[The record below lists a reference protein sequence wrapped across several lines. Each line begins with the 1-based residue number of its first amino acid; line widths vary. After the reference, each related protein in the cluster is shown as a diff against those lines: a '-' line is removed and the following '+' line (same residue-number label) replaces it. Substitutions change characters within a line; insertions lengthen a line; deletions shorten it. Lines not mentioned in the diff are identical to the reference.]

1 MKRPDILAP
10 AGGMDSLIS
19 GVYSGADAVYMGW
32 SQLNARRNAKN
43 FTREEFLQAASFC
56 RARGVKLYMTLNTTV
71 YDRELELVKEA
82 LSLACEAQVNGII
95 VQDMGVA
102 ALARELCPQLSL
114 HGSTQM
120 VVHSL
125 SGALALKE
133 LGYDCAVLAR
143 ELSAGEIALITKESG
158 IPTEIFVHGALC
170 MCVSGQ
176 CYMSAMIGER
186 SGNRGL
192 CAQACRLP
200 FSPTGNKEEY
210 ALSLKD
216 ACLIPKLQ
224 EISRMGVS
232 TLKIEGRMKR
242 PEYVAAAVDACRKA
256 LDSQPVD
263 YTALQSVFS
272 RSGFTT
278 GYYDGKLTQE
288 MFGVRSKEDVTAAGE
303 VLRQLAALY
312 KTEYPRV
319 EVDFTLTLEE
329 GCPARLTAEDGQR
342 QVTVTGEVPQR
353 AVSRPTDEEGARKA
367 LSKLGGTYYK
377 MGSLTCRLDGGL
389 MLPVS
394 ALNEL
399 RRKAL
404 AELSARREQ
413 LTPIPFID
421 KPLPKFP
428 QKAAV
433 QPALRAVCSRAEQA
447 TAQMAEHCEFIA
459 LPMEELEKAD
469 ISRLRDKL
477 IIQLPHVCF
486 GDDMSKLTPRL
497 EYWKEQGITRLS
509 ACHIGGVYLGRKLGF
524 TVHGDYGL
532 NITNSLALKSYGE
545 LGLADAVVSYELSMK
560 RAKAL
565 GDFLPYGIL
574 AYGRL
579 PLMVTRSCPLD
590 GSCKKCAGGCRSLID
605 RKNARFP
612 VRCYEEYKEIL
623 NSAPLYLADKKE
635 ELEGFDFIALL
646 FTDESPAH
654 CDGILKA
661 YREGGEKREN
671 ITRGLYFR
679 NVQ

>member
-1 MKRPDILAP
+1 
-10 AGGMDSLIS
+10 MDSLIS

-43 FTREEFLQAASFC
+43 FTREEFLQGASFC
-56 RARGVKLYMTLNTTV
+56 RARGVKVYMTLNTTV
-71 YDRELELVKEA
+71 YDRELEQVKEA
-82 LSLACEAQVNGII
+82 LRLACEAQVTGVI

-102 ALARELCPQLSL
+102 ALARELCPELPL

-133 LGYDCAVLAR
+133 LGYECAVLAR
-143 ELSAGEIALITKESG
+143 ELSGREIALITKESG
-158 IPTEIFVHGALC
+158 IPTEVFVHGALC

-186 SGNRGL
+186 SGNRGT

-216 ACLIPKLQ
+216 SCLIPKLQ

-278 GYYDGKLTQE
+278 GYYDGKLTQD
-288 MFGVRSKEDVTAAGE
+288 MFGTRSKEDVTAAGE
-303 VLRQLAALY
+303 VLRQLTALY
-312 KTEYPRV
+312 KGEYPRIP
-319 EVDFTLTLEE
+319 VDFSLVLEE
-329 GCPARLTAEDGQR
+329 GAPARLTVSDGQR
-342 QVTVTGEVPQR
+342 QVTVTGELPQQ
-353 AVSRPTDEEGARKA
+353 AVNRPTDEAMVRKA
-367 LSKLGGTYYK
+367 FSKLGGTYYIFGK
-377 MGSLTCRLDGGL
+377 LTCQLGSGL

-399 RRKAL
+399 RRLAL
-404 AELSARREQ
+404 AELSSQREM
-413 LTPIPFID
+413 LTPIPFTE
-421 KPLPKFP
+421 KPLPEFSKKQGTKHP
-428 QKAAV
+428 AV
-433 QPALRAVCSRAEQA
+433 RAVCSSWEQV
-447 TAQMAEHCEFIA
+447 T
-459 LPMEELEKAD
+459 PKMEEVCQFISLPIEEMEKAD
-469 ISRLRDKL
+469 IARLKDKL
-477 IIQLPHVCF
+477 ILQLPHVCF
-486 GDDMSKLTPRL
+486 GDDVAKLSPKL
-497 EYWKEQGITRLS
+497 SALKEQGITRLS
-509 ACHIGGVYLGRKLGF
+509 TCHIGGIYLGKKLGF
-524 TVHGDYGL
+524 RIHGDYGL

-545 LGLADAVVSYELSMK
+545 MGLEDAVVSYELNMR
-560 RAKAL
+560 RAKGL
-565 GDFLPYGIL
+565 EEYLPYGIL
-574 AYGRL
+574 AYGSL

-590 GSCKKCAGGCRSLID
+590 NNCKKCAGGCRSLID

-612 VRCYEEYKEIL
+612 VRCNNEYKEIL

-635 ELEGFDFIALL
+635 ELEGFDFITLL
-646 FTDESPAH
+646 FTNEPPAH
-654 CDGILKA
+654 CDDILQA
-661 YREGGEKREN
+661 YCQAEEGDKREG